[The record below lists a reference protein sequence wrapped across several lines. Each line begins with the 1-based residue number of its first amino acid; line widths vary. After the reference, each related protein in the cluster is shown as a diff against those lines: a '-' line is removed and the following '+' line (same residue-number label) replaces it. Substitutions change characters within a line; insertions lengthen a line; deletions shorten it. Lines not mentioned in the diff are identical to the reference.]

1 MAEQLPPLPYKP
13 EEYKFV
19 GAETMTTH
27 HDKHHQAYVDNYN
40 KAIQGSGNDGK
51 KLIDVLKE
59 VSKKSPAVRNNGGG
73 HFNHTLFWE
82 ILKPGGS
89 GNPSGEIEKAINDAF
104 ESFDAFKT
112 KFKEQA
118 TGRFGSGWAWLIVTD
133 KSGKVELTSTPNQ
146 DVPIMDVAE
155 KKGIPVL
162 GLDVWEHAYYL
173 DFKNL
178 RPNYVDAFWGVVDWD
193 AVNKKYQ
200 EAKNNF
206 YL

>member
-13 EEYKFV
+13 DEYKFV

-40 KAIQGSGNDGK
+40 KAVQGSADENK

-59 VSKKSPAVRNNGGG
+59 VSGKSPAIRNNGGG

-89 GNPSGEIEKAINDAF
+89 GSPSGEVADAIKSSF
-104 ESFDAFKT
+104 GSFDDFKT

-118 TGRFGSGWAWLIVTD
+118 TGRFGSGWAWLIVSD
-133 KSGKVELTSTPNQ
+133 RSGKLELTSTANQ
-146 DVPIMDVAE
+146 DAPIMDVAE
-155 KKGIPVL
+155 KKGIPIL

-193 AVNKKYQ
+193 AVNNKYQ
-200 EAKNNF
+200 EAKKNF